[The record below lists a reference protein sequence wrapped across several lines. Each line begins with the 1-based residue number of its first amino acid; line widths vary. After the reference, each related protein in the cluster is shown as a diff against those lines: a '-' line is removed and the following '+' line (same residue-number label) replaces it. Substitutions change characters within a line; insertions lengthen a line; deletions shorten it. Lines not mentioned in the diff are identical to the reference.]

1 MSVNKVKK
9 VELIVHNLEYQEVVS
24 TLQECGVIHIDYDA
38 LDSIEK
44 NNTFQ
49 KKSLDESEDF
59 YRSILYSI
67 DKLIQRA
74 NDKSRAEIVKKFF
87 SSKEHLSRTEFNRLI
102 ENTNFI
108 SLISEIERLL
118 EREKTLLS
126 ENEKLLDRIKALTPL
141 ENLSIPVSYIAD
153 TENVAIR
160 LFVISKSKFLNFKNG
175 HDKDISSKLFEIYL
189 LNEVD
194 NNIYFIGDVFDVDS
208 Q

>member
-24 TLQECGVIHIDYDA
+24 TLQESGVIHIDYDA

-44 NNTFQ
+44 SNIFQ
-49 KKSLDESEDF
+49 KNSLNESEDF

-74 NDKSRAEIVKKFF
+74 KNLEVELNDKSRAEIVNKFF

-102 ENTNFI
+102 ESTNFT
-108 SLISEIERLL
+108 SLISEIEKLL
-118 EREKTLLS
+118 EREKILIS
-126 ENEKLLDRIKALTPL
+126 ENEKLVDRIKALTPL

-160 LFVISKSKFLNFKNG
+160 LFVISKSKFMNFKNEL
-175 HDKDISSKLFEIYL
+175 DKDISSPLYEIYL
-189 LNEVD
+189 
-194 NNIYFIGDVFDVDS
+194 
-208 Q
+208 